1 MDEQQS
7 ARGPKRSAD
16 MTLVKDM
23 QNDRIVYYWTD
34 KQHQQISP
42 LLASI
47 PLADEWRTQYLH
59 EAYEGRQRRTSSI
72 DRRRYRHK
80 RDMHQ
85 GRGNVSPL
93 FSGGRRATDK
103 EAKVTQDLAGEKL
116 QALIDAHT
124 PIIENDKQGRQ
135 Q

>member
-1 MDEQQS
+1 
-7 ARGPKRSAD
+7 

-42 LLASI
+42 FLASI

-72 DRRRYRHK
+72 DRRRYLHK

-103 EAKVTQDLAGEKL
+103 EAKVSKDLASKKL
-116 QALIDAHT
+116 QALIDEHNPVVEHEAQ
-124 PIIENDKQGRQ
+124 KWKK
-135 Q
+135 